1 MNALRRAGAIVIVQV
16 VAAVIGLLIALYLAA
31 TRLFGG
37 VPACLPGGGCETVA
51 LSEYS
56 SIFGIPVGA
65 LGAAFSGVLLVTLLA
80 WLRGRDRRLLYAT
93 YALSLFGVVF
103 VAYLTYLEL
112 FVIRAIC
119 QWCVAYAISM
129 VVLFVAT
136 ALSLGRSRA

>member
-16 VAAVIGLLIALYLAA
+16 LAAVIGLLIALYLAA
-31 TRLFGG
+31 TKLFGG

-56 SIFGIPVGA
+56 SIFGIPVGV
-65 LGAAFSGVLLVTLLA
+65 LGAAFSAVLLVTLLA

-119 QWCVAYAISM
+119 QWCVGYAISM
-129 VVLFVAT
+129 VALFLAT
-136 ALSLGRSRA
+136 ALSVGRNRT

>member
-1 MNALRRAGAIVIVQV
+1 MNALRRAGAIVIAQV
-16 VAAVIGLLIALYLAA
+16 LAAVIGLLIALYLAA
-31 TRLFGG
+31 TKLFGG

-56 SIFGIPVGA
+56 SIFGIPVGV
-65 LGAAFSGVLLVTLLA
+65 LGAAFSAVLLVTLLA

-119 QWCVAYAISM
+119 QWCVGYAISM
-129 VVLFVAT
+129 VALFLAT
-136 ALSLGRSRA
+136 ALSVGRNRT